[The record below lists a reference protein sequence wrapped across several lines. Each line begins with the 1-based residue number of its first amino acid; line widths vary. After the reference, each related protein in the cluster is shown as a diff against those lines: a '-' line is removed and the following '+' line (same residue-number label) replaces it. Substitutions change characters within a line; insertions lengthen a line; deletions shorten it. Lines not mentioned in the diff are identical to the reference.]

1 MVAQIADN
9 IQLIAIGA
17 SAGGVEALSILLQS
31 LPQHCNYAVAIV
43 LHMPPDR
50 SSLLPELYQSRCA
63 LRIKEVEDKE
73 PVQAGTVYFA
83 APNYHML
90 IEPDL
95 TFSLSMDAPGNYS
108 RPAID
113 FLMDSA
119 AYAYRQNM
127 LAIILTGASVDGAAG
142 LKEVRAR
149 GGLAWVQ
156 DPKQAASPTMPAA
169 AIALAGADRIM
180 SLAEIAA
187 ALGRLVN
194 KDNIT
199 KTDK

>member
-1 MVAQIADN
+1 MEN
-9 IQLIAIGA
+9 EIQLIAIGA
-17 SAGGVEALSILLQS
+17 SAGGVEALGILLQA
-31 LPQHCNYAVAIV
+31 LPPDCGCAVAIV

-50 SSLLPELYQSRCA
+50 SSLLPELYQPRCA

-90 IEPDL
+90 IEPDF

-113 FLMDSA
+113 FLLDSA
-119 AYAYRQNM
+119 VHAYRQRM
-127 LAIILTGASVDGAAG
+127 LAIILTGASIDGAAG

-149 GGLAWVQ
+149 GGLGWVQ
-156 DPKQAASPTMPAA
+156 DPQQAASPVMPAA

-180 SLAEIAA
+180 SLAEMAA
-187 ALGRLVN
+187 DLAAWKN
-194 KDNIT
+194 NIP
-199 KTDK
+199 KTYK